1 MVTPATPTADARAR
15 LIDDMIRWKQA
26 FDELVPRPG
35 PAERAL
41 LRDRL
46 ARFST
51 DLLATAVD
59 DNGIDIAAIDDLITE
74 IERICSC

>member
-1 MVTPATPTADARAR
+1 MVTSAASAADARAR

-35 PAERAL
+35 AAEHAL

-51 DLLATAVD
+51 DLLATAAD

-74 IERICSC
+74 IERIGSC